1 MSLSAFDK
9 VILAFS
15 TDLGSIFLSPPLFL
29 YIIILKYKMKF
40 QNSLVFLLH
49 FPTYPFPRDNSF
61 YSGVPKPQ
69 CIAHSHFETD
79 QYTKSIDLLGTT
91 L

>member
-15 TDLGSIFLSPPLFL
+15 TDLGSIFLPPTPFL

-49 FPTYPFPRDNSF
+49 LPTSPSPRDNFF
-61 YSGVPKPQ
+61 YSGVPKPH
-69 CIAHSHFETD
+69 CIAHSHFEID